1 MKSLFEKVFKSRRV
15 NAEGLSSEVRS
26 WQFYGWAVVI
36 LFVAGSFVWAANASL
51 DGAAIAKGVVSV
63 ESNRKAIQHLE
74 GGIVKE
80 ILVRDGDTVEVGQVL
95 AYLDDTKAQATLDLL
110 NGQYFSA
117 MALRARLQAEQ
128 SSSSTIIF
136 PKALK
141 VRQGEPEIAKIISA
155 EREALKSRRD
165 YVRNQENVLKQ
176 RLERVRRES
185 KGHAG
190 QVLAKTGQLNLLEE
204 EIEPLEELFKDG
216 LVTKSKI
223 LGLKRR
229 AADMQGEIA
238 EYKAKIETGN
248 RSIAEIQNQLAL
260 PSGRRANEVAR
271 ELQREQSRIG
281 DLQERIRAARDVVDR
296 TLVVAPQNGTIVDLK
311 VHTAGGVIQPGEV
324 LMSLVPSGDKL
335 VIDAKIN
342 PRDRDVI
349 FRGMKARVRLTAF
362 SPRHFKPVQGIVT
375 AISADQLIDPATGVA
390 YFKARIV
397 PSVEIADPAGKLM
410 AKLMPGMQAEVFLQ
424 TGERTVLDYLM
435 EPVWR
440 SFDHAGREL

>member
-1 MKSLFEKVFKSRRV
+1 MKAFTNIFKSRHH
-15 NAEGLSSEVRS
+15 AAGLSSEVRS
-26 WQFYGWAVVI
+26 WQFYGWGLVI

-51 DGAAIAKGVVSV
+51 DGAAIAKGVVRV
-63 ESNRKAIQHLE
+63 ESNRKDIQHLE

-80 ILVRDGDTVEVGQVL
+80 ILVKDGDKVEVGQVL

-110 NGQYFSA
+110 SRQYYSA

-128 SSSSTIIF
+128 ANTSKIDF
-136 PKALK
+136 PQELHARSHEPKFLK
-141 VRQGEPEIAKIISA
+141 ILYAQRD
-155 EREALKSRRD
+155 ALKSRQD

-204 EIEPLEELFKDG
+204 EIAPLEKLFEDG
-216 LVTKSKI
+216 LVVKSKI

-260 PSGRRANEVAR
+260 PSGRRANEVAK

-311 VHTAGGVIQPGEV
+311 VHTVGGVIQPGEV

-349 FRGMKARVRLTAF
+349 YRGMKARVRLTAF
-362 SPRHFKPVQGIVT
+362 SPRHVKPMQGIVT

-397 PSVEIADPAGKLM
+397 PSVEIAGPAHKVM

-424 TGERTVLDYLM
+424 TGERTVLDYLL